1 MAAVPFFTGLV
12 LLVVGAEALVRGASR
27 LATRVGIPSIVV
39 GLTVVAFGTSAP
51 ELAVSIGAS
60 LSGQANVALGNVV
73 GSNIFNVLFILGAAA
88 VVTPLTAASR
98 LVRLDVPLGIGVS
111 GGTLLLA
118 LDGAIGR
125 VDGALLVG
133 GLVLYT
139 GVLIVQSRTDPETSH
154 DPSDSGDVS
163 DTGWAWNLGLVLG
176 GLTLLVLGARWFVA
190 AAVSTARLLGI
201 SELVIGLTIVAGG
214 TSLPELATS
223 VLAGLRGERDIAI
236 GNVVGSGLFNLL
248 GVLGLSAAVAPGG
261 IPVSEPVLWF
271 DLPVMIAVA
280 GACLPIFFTG
290 YTIARWEGFLFLGYY
305 VAYTTYL
312 VLGATQHEALST
324 FSFAMGAFVVPLTIV
339 TLVVSGLQSWHGA
352 PSDSTG

>member
-1 MAAVPFFTGLV
+1 
-12 LLVVGAEALVRGASR
+12 
-27 LATRVGIPSIVV
+27 
-39 GLTVVAFGTSAP
+39 
-51 ELAVSIGAS
+51 
-60 LSGQANVALGNVV
+60 
-73 GSNIFNVLFILGAAA
+73 
-88 VVTPLTAASR
+88 
-98 LVRLDVPLGIGVS
+98 
-111 GGTLLLA
+111 
-118 LDGAIGR
+118 
-125 VDGALLVG
+125 
-133 GLVLYT
+133 
-139 GVLIVQSRTDPETSH
+139 
-154 DPSDSGDVS
+154 
-163 DTGWAWNLGLVLG
+163 
-176 GLTLLVLGARWFVA
+176 
-190 AAVSTARLLGI
+190 
-201 SELVIGLTIVAGG
+201 
-214 TSLPELATS
+214 